1 MSWFNMNN
9 TNRVKMQKKLPV
21 ILKNLVSVA
30 FAQLIS
36 GIFWIVGIALIARY
50 AGTNKFGDFSYI
62 MAFVNVFQFVADLG
76 IASILIREVS
86 REKARLGHYLGNLK
100 SLYWVFSFFSLIIII
115 FGIRLTT
122 ADPDVH
128 LAAYPAAIATVALFH
143 VFSYVTVF
151 RAFEDMEINSAGLVL
166 SRLLFLLL
174 VILAIR
180 LEMGLLGIFT
190 ALAISS
196 IALWW
201 GYYIILSKKYLRPRL
216 SFDLTTWRFLIT
228 EGSSTGGTII
238 LRKTLWYADTF
249 MLKALASSAAVGLFN
264 SVYQIVQL
272 LYLIPWT
279 LAVPFMPVFSRL
291 SKTDPKQLRDMLNN
305 LLKITWLVTLPLS
318 ILTTFAANDI
328 MRAIYGVKFSMAA
341 DGLKIIIWTIPFLF
355 PTGLFFSSLRPSD
368 VKGRTCFV

>member
-1 MSWFNMNN
+1 
-9 TNRVKMQKKLPV
+9 MQKKLPV

-36 GIFWIVGIALIARY
+36 GIFWIAGIALIARY

-76 IASILIREVS
+76 IASILVREVS
-86 REKARLGHYLGNLK
+86 REKARLGYYLGNLK
-100 SLYWVFSFFSLIIII
+100 SLYWIFSFFSLIIII

-122 ADPDVH
+122 AGPDVH

-180 LEMGLLGIFT
+180 LEMGLPGIFA

-201 GYYIILSKKYLRPRL
+201 GYYIIVSKKYVRPRL
-216 SFDLTTWRFLIT
+216 SFDLTAWRFLIT

-264 SVYQIVQL
+264 SVYQIVQMV
-272 LYLIPWT
+272 YLIPWT